1 MLISDYHFLGLNIEL
16 LIFIVICTLLF
27 WDWFILFELLF
38 PDIIWNKFAFGLLF
52 DLWALAKILK
62 GFDELSENKFPE
74 FCWFVWLNI
83 FWFGF
88 T

>member
-1 MLISDYHFLGLNIEL
+1 MLINDYHFLGLNIEL
-16 LIFIVICTLLF
+16 LIFIV
-27 WDWFILFELLF
+27 LFELLF

-52 DLWALAKILK
+52 DLWALAKISR
-62 GFDELSENKFPE
+62 GFDEFPGNKLPE